1 MVLITIIR
9 KEGLFII
16 MTTEKE
22 KGIPKTVIRPS
33 ESQKKK
39 PLTAEE
45 INFLIEKY
53 KNVKPEATVIGM
65 EPFEPFLAGI
75 EEDTWMSVGDKIKE
89 D

>member
-1 MVLITIIR
+1 
-9 KEGLFII
+9 

-22 KGIPKTVIRPS
+22 KEITKNDIIS
-33 ESQKKK
+33 SQLQKKY
-39 PLTAEE
+39 LTAEE
-45 INFLIEKY
+45 INALIEKY
-53 KNVKPEATVIGM
+53 KNVKPEATVIGK